1 MNRLAVFLL
10 LVASFFGRAQ
20 ANILSC
26 SVSFD
31 STTNLYTYSYTLDN
45 TLGLAAIDELSVLID
60 RAGCSVS
67 FDSTTNLY
75 TYSYALDNT
84 FGPAAIDE
92 LSVLIDG
99 AGFATSL
106 EPAATTSR
114 DGWFFHRA
122 ISGDSANP
130 PLNEFGTFWLWQGGG
145 AVSMAAGDTLGGFS
159 FTTAE
164 EPLFSNSNN
173 RFLSAPTYT
182 DSARAAFQRQQQF
195 APFVDPI
202 PNPIPEP
209 QTWLMLLAGTL
220 GLLAAKRSQL
230 RPPVE
235 RSEIVAGSR
244 MKS

>member
-1 MNRLAVFLL
+1 MISNRARNTDTPGAVVGCSPLFRYRAKAMNRLAVFLL

-45 TLGLAAIDELSVLID
+45 T
-60 RAGCSVS
+60 
-67 FDSTTNLY
+67 
-75 TYSYALDNT
+75 

-106 EPAATTSR
+106 EPAAITSP

-145 AVSMAAGDTLGGFS
+145 ALSLAVGDTLGGFS

>member
-1 MNRLAVFLL
+1 MNKLAVFLL
-10 LVASFFGRAQ
+10 LVAPFFGRAQ

-31 STTNLYTYSYTLDN
+31 STTTNLYTYSYTLDN
-45 TLGLAAIDELSVLID
+45 TLGPAANDLSVLID
-60 RAGCSVS
+60 GAGCSVS
-67 FDSTTNLY
+67 L
-75 TYSYALDNT
+75 
-84 FGPAAIDE
+84 GRAAIDE

-106 EPAATTSR
+106 EPAATTSP

-130 PLNEFGTFWLWQGGG
+130 PLNEFGTFWLWQGGA
-145 AVSMAAGDTLGGFS
+145 AVSLAGGGALGGFS

-173 RFLSAPTYT
+173 YFLFAPTYT
-182 DSARAAFQRQQQF
+182 GGPPLLLHHSGRATVQQRQRF
-195 APFVDPI
+195 APFVDPK
-202 PNPIPEP
+202 PTPIPEP

-220 GLLAAKRSQL
+220 GLLAAKGSQL
-230 RPPVE
+230 RPPVM
-235 RSEIVAGSR
+235 RSEIGGRLPVW
-244 MKS
+244 